1 MANTKSAKK
10 AARQSLKRQA
20 ENRIMLGGSRTAVR
34 RARVAIAAGDPEASQ
49 VAVAAALRTLD
60 RAANKNVIHSNN
72 ASRRKS
78 RLMKAQAKALKAA
91 AA

>member
-20 ENRIMLGGSRTAVR
+20 ENRVMLGGSRTAVR
-34 RARVAIAAGDPEASQ
+34 RARVAIDGGNLESSQEA
-49 VAVAAALRTLD
+49 VVMALRALD
-60 RAANKNVIHSNN
+60 RAANKNIIHKNN

-78 RLMKAQAKALKAA
+78 RLMRALAKAQKEAA
-91 AA
+91 A

>member
-20 ENRIMLGGSRTAVR
+20 ENRVMLGGSRTAVK
-34 RARVAIAAGDPEASQ
+34 RARVAIASGDVESSQEA
-49 VAVAAALRTLD
+49 VVAALRSLD
-60 RAANKNVIHSNN
+60 RAANKNVIHRNN

-78 RLMKAQAKALKAA
+78 RLMKALARAQKEAA
-91 AA
+91 A